1 MRRIIAAL
9 SFVPVIACASGSH
22 CRSAGNEAATKPSS
36 STTPGL
42 LEAVPAEVRALDNA
56 PQKVSPSGQARITLL
71 AQGHNA
77 FVGKLELAAH
87 AQVPEHQDPTEEYIH
102 VLSGRATMTMNGQ
115 QYEIGPGTTIYMP
128 AYATVSVQ
136 NGPEP
141 LVGLQVFAGPEP
153 ARKYDAWQP
162 VQTHGATA
170 PNADEPAPAANQ
182 P

>member
-9 SFVPVIACASGSH
+9 SFVPVLACASGSS
-22 CRSAGNEAATKPSS
+22 CPPAGNETATKPSS
-36 STTPGL
+36 STAPGL
-42 LEAVPAEVRALDNA
+42 LEAVPAEVRALESA
-56 PQKVSPSGQARITLL
+56 PQKVSPNGQARITFL

-77 FVGKLELAAH
+77 FVGKLELAAN
-87 AQVPEHQDPTEEYIH
+87 ARVPEHQDPTEEYIH

-162 VQTHGATA
+162 AQTQDATA
-170 PNADEPAPAANQ
+170 PAPNASAPDATQ